1 MIKLTTWNSGRHC
14 WRASIARVKIFFADI
29 FRNSTKDDGLDGR
42 DGLDGLVTY
51 PLHQSMPTRKKI
63 LAGSPNVG
71 QGLAL
76 AMDKRIQG
84 MTWSIR

>member
-1 MIKLTTWNSGRHC
+1 MIKLTTWNSGQHC

-29 FRNSTKDDGLDGR
+29 FRNSTKDDGLDG
-42 DGLDGLVTY
+42 LDGLVTY

-63 LAGSPNVG
+63 LAGSPNDVG

-76 AMDKRIQG
+76 VMDKRI
-84 MTWSIR
+84 